1 MTTVTGFHF
10 IPAVGRFDSHATFT
24 VEGEG
29 FYHVYGAETA
39 TPVVQLNTPKPGNQ
53 GSRKKIT
60 SSKKIAALVA
70 VVKAESAL

>member
-1 MTTVTGFHF
+1 MTTVTGFYF
-10 IPAVGRFDSHATFT
+10 VPAVSRFASHATFT

-29 FYHVYGAETA
+29 FYHVYGAETD
-39 TPVVQLNTPKPGNQ
+39 TPVVQLNTPKAGNQ

-70 VVKAESAL
+70 VVKSEASL